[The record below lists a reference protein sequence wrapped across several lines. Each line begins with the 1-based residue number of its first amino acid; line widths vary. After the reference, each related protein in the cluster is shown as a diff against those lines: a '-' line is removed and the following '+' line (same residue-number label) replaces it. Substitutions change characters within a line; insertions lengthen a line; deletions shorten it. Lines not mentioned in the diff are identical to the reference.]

1 MSKRRLFSSDEIIN
15 ALLRCG
21 FELARKSKTGHQT
34 LKRPRPDGR
43 HDVTV
48 VPMGKREIPK
58 PTFDDILTAV
68 VKGPQLRPPAATLN
82 RLPLYILRDRLA
94 LV

>member
-1 MSKRRLFSSDEIIN
+1 MSKRRLFSSDEVIN

-21 FELARKSKTGHQT
+21 FEVARKSKTGHLT
-34 LKRPRPDGR
+34 LKRLRPDGR

-58 PTFDDILTAV
+58 RTFDDILKLANV
-68 VKGPQLRPPAATLN
+68 EYDDFLVCAKVKRKGRK
-82 RLPLYILRDRLA
+82 RRK
-94 LV
+94 

>member
-21 FELARKSKTGHQT
+21 FELARKSKRGHQT
-34 LKRPRPDGR
+34 LKRLRPDGR

-48 VPMGKREIPK
+48 VPMGKKEIPK
-58 PTFDDILTAV
+58 PTFDSILELANV
-68 VKGPQLRPPAATLN
+68 EYDDFLDCARVKRKGRK
-82 RLPLYILRDRLA
+82 RRK
-94 LV
+94 